1 MHTLHAFMH
10 ACYTIVY
17 GRYIPALTL
26 HRFEASSWGQA
37 FRSCRAACLN
47 CTNCAYISVSLVD
60 SECSWSSACNLGRL
74 KLRDKERFRTT
85 LVRELEDSPDRQRLR
100 QDSLFAGH
108 PEITRNCAPHFPP
121 SVLAHVKT
129 LDAPQPLDAPRPLA
143 LRGVSIQAP
152 LDHGVGWWGGSCR
165 KLVGNHMHQLLNA
178 ILLSEIFNVPLL
190 RQAAGH
196 NYTCGGLLQSTG
208 KFEELPAHGQNA
220 KPISWC
226 GAGDLIKVVPSG
238 EFKMRPGL
246 HSMANCGNLVRW
258 HAQEA
263 AIFRLLPTG
272 GNQRIFRHGP
282 HYAFGQTFRRYFRF
296 KGPDPHFKEDVLR
309 IGVHLRHRRPCFNG
323 SELVPAVLQLAKE
336 LAAGQ
341 KYMLLVASDRRLSI
355 QLLRAS
361 GGLVK
366 SVPRD
371 GKASETAVF
380 AENGED
386 VGYVSL
392 QDIRLLSFSHHL
404 IGTYGSTF
412 TMLAQELVA
421 FSQPLSTVTYCEPGT
436 GCTTPRPLRGDWHF
450 SLQNWP
456 KGTIV
461 QHRTSHGGSGGRS
474 RWQKRFPEVVSSRR
488 KRSRLPA
495 LPAITRRLQRRP
507 LLRHKGP
514 GHRMQRHRGHC
525 GATEEDDH
533 GKPCSNMTRGAWTLQ
548 TPFKQSWQIAV
559 HECRK
564 MCLQCEPCQFIS
576 VSLVHQECS
585 WYAACDVQRLSDQ
598 GSSFFTFH
606 VREQSPQLA
615 LAQPVGGAADVESS
629 GKGVGSDWRV
639 LPFPDDFVRI
649 DFQNRSCCSF
659 DGRNL
664 TAHGLMLSRWKPG
677 PAATLTKCLDLCKN
691 DGPKCQFVTHLAAVA
706 SELGECRRC
715 SLCQLYGWSGQQP
728 SSSWARQLHQL
739 TDQGHP
745 STFVLQKWLPPD
757 ELSGPYSRRVYG
769 APGRAPSMA
778 ALQLLWIDLL
788 APLQRA
794 TIGSIGVCS
803 RAGGTPLQPLF
814 TSVLRNALFVQQ
826 PHLVVHAP
834 VPSYAWAEVVHCP
847 LSAGPHERITPGFR
861 YAPMWMYVAS
871 GAGVSVNVGRTFTVG
886 SFFEAEMVLRVL
898 FPIPAS
904 ALHLHSLSCDT
915 VRSRRTG
922 MLGAFAASAKTKF
935 TDSQAQEHQELR
947 GNLSALLRQQG
958 VLGRGDGDRQ
968 LDVFLGKLD
977 SLQIVNH
984 IEFYAHTALHELVM
998 LRQAECQRLSHS
1010 MEGLMCGAFPVLR
1023 NCSADDEALRRMN
1036 TGCGP
1041 IEGVQWNAAMRY
1053 SDSLTKLLGREPKP
1067 THCRLSAGCY
1077 TEALDPNHGRMW
1089 CPQGLLNA

>member
-26 HRFEASSWGQA
+26 HRFEASSWGRA

-196 NYTCGGLLQSTG
+196 NYTCGGLLESTG

-238 EFKMRPGL
+238 EFKMRPDL

-392 QDIRLLSFSHHL
+392 QDIRLLSF
-404 IGTYGSTF
+404 IGTT
-412 TMLAQELVA
+412 
-421 FSQPLSTVTYCEPGT
+421 
-436 GCTTPRPLRGDWHF
+436 
-450 SLQNWP
+450 
-456 KGTIV
+456 
-461 QHRTSHGGSGGRS
+461 
-474 RWQKRFPEVVSSRR
+474 
-488 KRSRLPA
+488 
-495 LPAITRRLQRRP
+495 
-507 LLRHKGP
+507 
-514 GHRMQRHRGHC
+514 
-525 GATEEDDH
+525 
-533 GKPCSNMTRGAWTLQ
+533 
-548 TPFKQSWQIAV
+548 
-559 HECRK
+559 
-564 MCLQCEPCQFIS
+564 
-576 VSLVHQECS
+576 
-585 WYAACDVQRLSDQ
+585 
-598 GSSFFTFH
+598 
-606 VREQSPQLA
+606 
-615 LAQPVGGAADVESS
+615 
-629 GKGVGSDWRV
+629 
-639 LPFPDDFVRI
+639 
-649 DFQNRSCCSF
+649 
-659 DGRNL
+659 
-664 TAHGLMLSRWKPG
+664 
-677 PAATLTKCLDLCKN
+677 
-691 DGPKCQFVTHLAAVA
+691 
-706 SELGECRRC
+706 
-715 SLCQLYGWSGQQP
+715 
-728 SSSWARQLHQL
+728 
-739 TDQGHP
+739 
-745 STFVLQKWLPPD
+745 
-757 ELSGPYSRRVYG
+757 
-769 APGRAPSMA
+769 
-778 ALQLLWIDLL
+778 LL
-788 APLQRA
+788 APPYCAPPYWHVRLD
-794 TIGSIGVCS
+794 IHHVGS
-803 RAGGTPLQPLF
+803 RAGCIFSAAIDRHL
-814 TSVLRNALFVQQ
+814 LRARYRLHHAPALAGRLALFASKLAKGDHRSTSHVSRRQWRQ
-826 PHLVVHAP
+826 VTLAK
-834 VPSYAWAEVVHCP
+834 EVSRSRFLAAQEEP
-847 LSAGPHERITPGFR
+847 PTS
-861 YAPMWMYVAS
+861 AS
-871 GAGVSVNVGRTFTVG
+871 GNNTAVTATASLAPQRPGAPHAEAPWPLWGNGR
-886 SFFEAEMVLRVL
+886 R
-898 FPIPAS
+898 
-904 ALHLHSLSCDT
+904 
-915 VRSRRTG
+915 RSRKTVLEYDARR
-922 MLGAFAASAKTKF
+922 LDFA
-935 TDSQAQEHQELR
+935 DPIQA
-947 GNLSALLRQQG
+947 
-958 VLGRGDGDRQ
+958 
-968 LDVFLGKLD
+968 
-977 SLQIVNH
+977 
-984 IEFYAHTALHELVM
+984 VM
-998 LRQAECQRLSHS
+998 A
-1010 MEGLMCGAFPVLR
+1010 
-1023 NCSADDEALRRMN
+1023 NCCA
-1036 TGCGP
+1036 
-1041 IEGVQWNAAMRY
+1041 
-1053 SDSLTKLLGREPKP
+1053 
-1067 THCRLSAGCY
+1067 
-1077 TEALDPNHGRMW
+1077 
-1089 CPQGLLNA
+1089 